1 MPPPPLLARWMPRRR
16 DAVLLRL
23 VTEESPGQLRNWASP
38 RATPARSRSS
48 TPGPQPPHLS
58 NPSSRCRS
66 QRSRSRS
73 SAVAPL
79 LPQAQGAD
87 VYPPAIRLKPARR
100 QVQPGE
106 IVAPVVEQ
114 GGKEFSQFLPPLS
127 QSSPSICG
135 QSWRR
140 ARPGDCRHPTQALQ
154 TTAVW
159 HSGGPDAQL
168 AWMA

>member
-1 MPPPPLLARWMPRRR
+1 MSVAKKS
-16 DAVLLRL
+16 V
-23 VTEESPGQLRNWASP
+23 
-38 RATPARSRSS
+38 
-48 TPGPQPPHLS
+48 PH
-58 NPSSRCRS
+58 
-66 QRSRSRS
+66 

-127 QSSPSICG
+127 ILALDLRAKLAASASGRLSSPDTSPANDSCLG
-135 QSWRR
+135 
-140 ARPGDCRHPTQALQ
+140 
-154 TTAVW
+154 
-159 HSGGPDAQL
+159 
-168 AWMA
+168 